1 MKAIMKHNGQ
11 VIFEISNAN
20 IDQNYL
26 DDTYTRWVYT
36 EVDGESVG
44 ERVSCIDID
53 GQNIRPI
60 IGVNVELVD

>member
-11 VIFEISNAN
+11 VVFEISGTN

-26 DDTYTRWVYT
+26 DDTYTQWVYT

-44 ERVSCIDID
+44 ERISCIDID
-53 GQNIRPI
+53 GEKIRPI
-60 IGVNVELVD
+60 IGVNVEIIA